1 MKLNNSSPI
10 FEVIDLTWPA
20 EEFHE
25 LSRWKLRKSLK
36 GGKRVSAAT
45 STETPAISDIVFAED
60 KMTSWRQEKLFM
72 IRPDQK
78 NLDEAL
84 KNRGYRF
91 IDPTNIWSISS
102 KTLSLQQVPPVTA
115 FSIYPPLAIQ
125 RELWMGNGLDPSRM
139 EIMDRVKTP
148 KTTKIKPSFS
158 PAFSKALNIFV
169 GIEIISPGF
178 KIVSSFP
185 STAMVHALVVDLK
198 CQRQGMG
205 KFVMQ
210 KVGDWAYHMGA
221 ENVVA
226 LCTKE
231 NQSANCFY
239 KSLGMHLIGG
249 YHYRLLKT

>member
-1 MKLNNSSPI
+1 MKLTNRSTI

-25 LSRWKLRKSLK
+25 FSNWKLRKSLK

-45 STETPAISDIVFAED
+45 SIKTPDISDIEFAED
-60 KMTSWRQEKLFM
+60 KMTSWLQEKLFM
-72 IRPDQK
+72 VQSDQN

-84 KNRGYRF
+84 QMRGYRF

-125 RELWMGNGLDPSRM
+125 RELWMANGIDPSRM
-139 EIMDRVKTP
+139 EIMGRVKTP
-148 KTTKIKPSFS
+148 KTTIFGRINAKPAASAFAAVAYKI
-158 PAFSKALNIFV
+158 
-169 GIEIISPGF
+169 
-178 KIVSSFP
+178 
-185 STAMVHALVVDLK
+185 AMVHALVVDLK
-198 CQRQGMG
+198 CHRQGIG

-210 KVGDWAYHMGA
+210 KVGDWAYQMGA
-221 ENVVA
+221 DDVVA

-239 KSLGMHLIGG
+239 KNLGMNLIGG

>member
-1 MKLNNSSPI
+1 MKLTNRSTI
-10 FEVIDLTWPA
+10 FEVIDQTWPA
-20 EEFHE
+20 EEFHD
-25 LSRWKLRKSLK
+25 LSNWKLRKSLN

-45 STETPAISDIVFAED
+45 SIETPDISDIEFAED

-72 IRPDQK
+72 ISPDQN
-78 NLDEAL
+78 NLDKAL

-125 RELWMGNGLDPSRM
+125 RELWMANGIDSSRM
-139 EIMDRVKTP
+139 EIMGRVKTP
-148 KTTKIKPSFS
+148 KTTIFGRINAKP
-158 PAFSKALNIFV
+158 AA
-169 GIEIISPGF
+169 
-178 KIVSSFP
+178 SSFAAVAHKI
-185 STAMVHALVVDLK
+185 AMVHALIVDRK
-198 CQRQGMG
+198 CHRQGMG

-210 KVGDWAYHMGA
+210 KAGDWAYQMGA
-221 ENVVA
+221 KNVVA